1 MSPLVTP
8 VPSKARAALHSITA
22 LLILEQKRERAWEA
36 KQRPKKLKKKK
47 KKEKSLKIACPVQ
60 SQERKANSLCSA
72 GPSPGFLQGSWR
84 IN

>member
-47 KKEKSLKIACPVQ
+47 KGEKLK
-60 SQERKANSLCSA
+60 NSLSCPEPRKESKQPLLRRTLPRLPA
-72 GPSPGFLQGSWR
+72 GKLAY
-84 IN
+84 